1 MKHVFPNFIAT
12 VLVTLLAGP
21 VSAASVV
28 YDPFTGEARGIS
40 DLSVNGTFYD
50 VSFVSNSYDALYA
63 IDTPEFLNDSAQA
76 FVAATEILSVMLAE
90 PSKPL
95 LFNGINPNQS
105 QVAWVVF
112 ETGIDAFGTATF
124 RAQQVGADF
133 LQPWQIF
140 PSFTGERSVDY
151 STNFPGWMFA
161 SFGAPGSLA
170 IPPIPSVPLPAGG
183 LLLIGGLGMLV
194 LNRRLSLKTKGY

>member
-28 YDPFTGEARGIS
+28 YDPFSGEARGIS
-40 DLSVNGTFYD
+40 DLNVNGTSYE
-50 VSFVSNSYDALYA
+50 VSFISNSYDALYA

-76 FVAATEILSVMLAE
+76 LIAANEILSVMLAE

-95 LFNGINPNQS
+95 LFNGINPNQG

-112 ETGIDAFGTATF
+112 DTGIDAFGTANF
-124 RAQQVGADF
+124 QARQVGSDF
-133 LQPWQIF
+133 LQPWQLF
-140 PSFTGERSVDY
+140 PSFTGDRSVDY
-151 STNFPGWMFA
+151 SASFPGWKFA
-161 SFGAPGSLA
+161 KFGDPGSLA

-183 LLLIGGLGMLV
+183 LLLISGLATLA
-194 LNRRLSLKTKGY
+194 LHRRLS